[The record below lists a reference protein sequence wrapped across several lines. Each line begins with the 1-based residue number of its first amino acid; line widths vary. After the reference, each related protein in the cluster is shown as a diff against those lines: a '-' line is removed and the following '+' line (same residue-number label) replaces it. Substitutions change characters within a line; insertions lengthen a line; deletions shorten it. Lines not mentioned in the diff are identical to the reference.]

1 MINTYRRLL
10 KKLETL
16 NDEQLDS
23 DIAAFLAN
31 EYLPPI
37 LAFAEEEDNELDLGH
52 PFFQVA
58 NY

>member
-1 MINTYRRLL
+1 
-10 KKLETL
+10 LETF

-23 DIAAFLAN
+23 DITVCLAN
-31 EYLPPI
+31 EYLPAI

-58 NY
+58 NC